1 MAEKSNIR
9 KYRKPFKFNMGIF
22 IFGMVFLYF
31 LAFGIFRFIKN
42 GNVSSYVVNSGS
54 LSDNTTF
61 TAFAIRSEAVFKADK
76 SGEIQMYARE
86 GSKVGFGET
95 VYTLDESGYLKSVL
109 QNLSSEQSN
118 LSESDFKYLQG
129 LMSNFKQSY
138 VPSNFS
144 KVYDFKMSMESDIL
158 DSLNL
163 SALNNNS
170 IDTSKFEIN
179 KATEPGIIVYSYDGY
194 EDVTVDSFTKDMVNN
209 HKQKKNSTRGLMEVN
224 SGDTVYKLI
233 TDENWHLVMAI
244 DDNFESKIKD
254 KKSIQIRFIDDSQF
268 AWVNFDII
276 TKDDQKFLVLNL
288 PNSAVRYATER
299 YVKIEVQT
307 SSKKGLKVP
316 KSAIVNKE
324 LFAIPKD
331 FMTQGGST
339 GGNGVLKD
347 NGGNQVE
354 IVNVRVAAS
363 DDEKYYVDKSSL
375 VSGMRII
382 KPETNE
388 SFTIGETKSIPGVF
402 NINKGFAVFETV
414 DILDENNEYAIIASN
429 SKYGV
434 KKFDYIVLDGKSV
447 KEDEIIH

>member
-1 MAEKSNIR
+1 
-9 KYRKPFKFNMGIF
+9 MGIF

-61 TAFAIRSEAVFKADK
+61 TAFAIRSESVFKADK

-209 HKQKKNSTRGLMEVN
+209 HKQKKNSTRGLKEVN

-254 KKSIQIRFIDDSQF
+254 KKSIQIRFIDDSHGTLI
-268 AWVNFDII
+268 AVAS
-276 TKDDQKFLVLNL
+276 KFGVIKLVSEWIGTNL
-288 PNSAVRYATER
+288 GGGAVTVAMTAVGAGLSFVSDGMGVCMPTFYPMMAGIAAT
-299 YVKIEVQT
+299 
-307 SSKKGLKVP
+307 
-316 KSAIVNKE
+316 A
-324 LFAIPKD
+324 
-331 FMTQGGST
+331 
-339 GGNGVLKD
+339 GVSIAPMFL
-347 NGGNQVE
+347 GFTVG
-354 IVNVRVAAS
+354 IWGTAAS
-363 DDEKYYVDKSSL
+363 PLSSAGGLGMSMCDEENRGKLFTTSL
-375 VSGMRII
+375 I
-382 KPETNE
+382 T
-388 SFTIGETKSIPGVF
+388 TICYGVWIMLLALVGVF
-402 NINKGFAVFETV
+402 NIFG
-414 DILDENNEYAIIASN
+414 
-429 SKYGV
+429 
-434 KKFDYIVLDGKSV
+434 
-447 KEDEIIH
+447 

>member
-1 MAEKSNIR
+1 
-9 KYRKPFKFNMGIF
+9 
-22 IFGMVFLYF
+22 
-31 LAFGIFRFIKN
+31 
-42 GNVSSYVVNSGS
+42 
-54 LSDNTTF
+54 
-61 TAFAIRSEAVFKADK
+61 
-76 SGEIQMYARE
+76 MYARE

-209 HKQKKNSTRGLMEVN
+209 HKQKKNSTRGLKEVN